1 MKLQVTVFT
10 VVELVFVALYKGQIA
25 VVDVGYKVEE
35 IVGVVVVGLA
45 VAVGK

>member
-1 MKLQVTVFT
+1 
-10 VVELVFVALYKGQIA
+10 